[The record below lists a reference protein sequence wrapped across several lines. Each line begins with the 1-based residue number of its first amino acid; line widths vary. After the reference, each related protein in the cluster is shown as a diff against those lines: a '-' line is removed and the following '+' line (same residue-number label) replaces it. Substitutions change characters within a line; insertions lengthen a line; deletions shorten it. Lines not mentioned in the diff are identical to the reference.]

1 MWSETVASWL
11 LTLALHAGVLLTAAW
26 IIDRRV
32 LQDRPGWRE
41 LLWRTALFGAV
52 LTASAQSLL
61 QPPTAARIDLSSAAP
76 ATAAPRTDRAPAVP
90 AIAGRAESAPPSAVG
105 VGTRAVGVRS
115 TDTAPR
121 HAAVAAKS
129 ASWRPSWQSMLV
141 TAWLA
146 GAVLMMARL
155 LVAWFG
161 LERMLARGGAL
172 SRDEV
177 ATDAAAL
184 AIQARIAPP
193 RLSALNDLASPVAA
207 LGGRIVLPCWSLELL
222 DREQLRAMLAHETAH
237 LARRDPLWKLAVAM
251 TCALLWFIPLTR
263 LARRRLDELAELACD
278 AWAAIHLGNGRSL
291 AECLA
296 ECAERRVGGVGGID
310 FGLAPAMAHRDSP
323 LLQRIGYL
331 IDGYRPQTAISRVR
345 AVGTAVFAIAFA
357 VAILPGFGP
366 RRATAQTTV
375 PPSPPAAPA
384 PPDAPPPPKA
394 PKGDAKRM
402 SASSDVTLFGKRH
415 QTTTVVVKDGSNGY
429 SAKIR
434 GDIEFNERDD
444 DVARLGS
451 GASASFSQTRN
462 DEEKRVDYTEKDGRI
477 ERHYFVDNREQPL
490 DAEAQK
496 WVAGIVPLVIRE
508 TALDAKARVGRIYKQ
523 GGAGAVFDEIGR
535 IESGYARSVYLK
547 ELAASAKLSPAD
559 VTRALQL
566 VNGIDSDYE
575 RRNVLTALATLGPF
589 DAEQQK
595 MVIGQAEKISSDYE
609 RAELLISM
617 LPKLAKDAQVRAAWL
632 HAVSAIQSD
641 YEHRRVL
648 SALLDAGNYDDAILR
663 EVVSEARSIQSDY
676 ERRELLTSV
685 ARRVG
690 DAERIARIY
699 SEATSDIGSDYE
711 RREALLALIRAPK
724 FGTEGTRAVLEAAAN
739 LGSDYECREVL
750 VALARVMPNDAGL
763 IERYRNVARRL
774 SDSERGA
781 AERALDRFAT

>member
-11 LTLALHAGVLLTAAW
+11 LTLALHAGVLLMAAW
-26 IIDRRV
+26 IIDRRF
-32 LQDRPGWRE
+32 LQDHPGWRE
-41 LLWRTALFGAV
+41 LLWRMALFGAV
-52 LTASAQSLL
+52 LTASVQSLL
-61 QPPTAARIDLSSAAP
+61 QPPTAARFDLSSAAS
-76 ATAAPRTDRAPAVP
+76 ATVAPGPQREPVVLPAVGG
-90 AIAGRAESAPPSAVG
+90 AASASPPVIG
-105 VGTRAVGVRS
+105 VGAHAMGATSAGV
-115 TDTAPR
+115 APR
-121 HAAVAAKS
+121 HAAVVAKPS
-129 ASWRPSWQSMLV
+129 SWRPSWQSMLV
-141 TAWLA
+141 AAWLA
-146 GAVLMMARL
+146 GALLMLARL
-155 LVAWFG
+155 LMAWLG
-161 LERMLARGGAL
+161 LERTLARGGAL
-172 SRDEV
+172 ARDEV

-193 RLSALNDLASPVAA
+193 QLSALDDLASPVAA
-207 LGGRIVLPCWSLELL
+207 LGGRIVLPRWALELL

-237 LARRDPLWKLAVAM
+237 LARRDPLWKLAVAFA
-251 TCALLWFIPLTR
+251 CALLWFMPLTR

-278 AWAAIHLGNGRSL
+278 AWAAIHIGNGRSL

-296 ECAERRVGGVGGID
+296 ECAERRVGGMD

-331 IDGYRPQTAISRVR
+331 IDGYRPQTAISRMR
-345 AVGTAVFAIAFA
+345 AVGSAVFAIAFA

-366 RRATAQTTV
+366 RRAVAQQTA

-384 PPDAPPPPKA
+384 PPDAPPSPPKA
-394 PKGDAKRM
+394 PKSDAKRM

-429 SAKIR
+429 SAKIK

-462 DEEKRVDYTEKDGRI
+462 DEEKRVDYSEKDGRI

-523 GGAGAVFDEIGR
+523 GGAGAVFDEVGR

-566 VNGIDSDYE
+566 VDGIDSDYE
-575 RRNVLTALATLGPF
+575 RRNVLTALGTSGPF
-589 DAEQQK
+589 DAAQQK
-595 MVIGQAEKISSDYE
+595 MVVAQAEKIGSDYE
-609 RAELLISM
+609 RAELLIDM
-617 LPKLAKDAQVRAAWL
+617 LPKLAKDAQLRAAWL
-632 HAVSAIQSD
+632 HAVSGIGSD
-641 YEHRRVL
+641 YEHRRAL
-648 SALLDAGNYDDAILR
+648 SALLDAGQYDDSTLR
-663 EVVSEARSIQSDY
+663 EIVAEARSIGSDY
-676 ERRELLTSV
+676 ERRELLISV
-685 ARRVG
+685 ARRV
-690 DAERIARIY
+690 DDVERIARTY

-724 FGTEGTRAVLEAAAN
+724 FGMEGTRAVLEAAAN

-750 VALARVMPNDAGL
+750 VALARVMPKDAGL
-763 IERYRNVARRL
+763 IERYRDVARRL

>member
-41 LLWRTALFGAV
+41 LLWRTALFGAL
-52 LTASAQSLL
+52 LTASVQSLL
-61 QPPTAARIDLSSAAP
+61 QPPTAARFDLSSA
-76 ATAAPRTDRAPAVP
+76 TAQRIDAAPAVP
-90 AIAGRAESAPPSAVG
+90 AMAERVRSAPPSAVG

-115 TDTAPR
+115 ADATPG
-121 HAAVAAKS
+121 HVAVAAEP
-129 ASWRPSWQSMLV
+129 AGWRPSWQSVLV
-141 TAWLA
+141 AAWLA

-155 LVAWFG
+155 LTAWFG
-161 LERMLARGGAL
+161 LERTLARGGAL

-184 AIQARIAPP
+184 AIQASIAPP
-193 RLSALNDLASPVAA
+193 RLSALDDLASPVAA
-207 LGGRIVLPCWSLELL
+207 IGGRIVLPCWALELL

-237 LARRDPLWKLAVAM
+237 LARRDPLWKLGVAM
-251 TCALLWFIPLTR
+251 ACALLWFMPLTR

-296 ECAERRVGGVGGID
+296 ECAERRVGGVD

-366 RRATAQTTV
+366 RRAIAQTTV
-375 PPSPPAAPA
+375 PPSPPAVPS

-462 DEEKRVDYTEKDGRI
+462 DEEKRVDYSEKDGRI
-477 ERHYFVDNREQPL
+477 ERRYFVDNREQPL

-496 WVAGIVPLVIRE
+496 WIAGIVPLVIRE

-523 GGAGAVFDEIGR
+523 GGAGAVFDEVGR

-547 ELAASAKLSPAD
+547 ELAASAKLTPAD

-595 MVIGQAEKISSDYE
+595 LVIGQAEKIGSDYE

-617 LPKLAKDAQVRAAWL
+617 LPKLTKDAQLRTAWL
-632 HAVSAIQSD
+632 HAVSGIQSD
-641 YEHRRVL
+641 YEHRRAL
-648 SALLDAGNYDDAILR
+648 SALLEAGNYDDATLR

-763 IERYRNVARRL
+763 IERYRDVARHL